1 MPISVC
7 IPTFRRP
14 ELLKTALTS
23 TFSNDVRPLEIVISD
38 DDYSEA
44 QAEAILGLP
53 RPDGVTVRYIPN
65 QNARGQSGNVNCAFA
80 AASHERIVLLHDDDY
95 LLPGGLDRLDA
106 AWRAYGGEVDA
117 VYGRQKICDHDG
129 RMLEE
134 QTRVSLRNRY
144 LTDEYIGQTNDR
156 LWAALVRQF
165 HNNSMMIRRSL
176 AMTVG
181 YPYEKEVGRSPVD
194 LFFGVRYALAAER
207 PYIVL
212 GDYVSVYRN
221 THESVFAQASIYPVD
236 YHLAYQEIARIRAQ
250 ETHVVEALERLR
262 KQWASQAFWGYLH
275 HDRPLKA
282 LGVYWT
288 NRSTL
293 RRGRTRGLML
303 PLRAVAA
310 MLGVRPYHRQGVRDK
325 RAIGWLPRM
334 RPSVDIAQNSAD

>member
-1 MPISVC
+1 MAVSVC

-14 ELLKTALTS
+14 EFLKTAVTS

-38 DDYSEA
+38 DDYSET

-106 AWRAYGGEVDA
+106 GWRAHHGEVDA

-129 RMLEE
+129 RIVDEWT
-134 QTRVSLRNRY
+134 QNSLDKRY
-144 LTDEYIGQTNDR
+144 LGDQYIGQTDDR
-156 LWAALVRQF
+156 LWAALVQQF
-165 HNNSMMIRRSL
+165 HNNGMMIRRSL
-176 AMTVG
+176 ALRVG
-181 YPYEKEVGRSPVD
+181 YPDEKEVGRVPVD
-194 LFFGVRYALAAER
+194 FFFGVRYALAADR
-207 PYIVL
+207 PYLVL
-212 GDYVSVYRN
+212 SDYISVYRK
-221 THESVFAQASIYPVD
+221 THGSVFAEWSAYPVD
-236 YHLAYQEIARIRAQ
+236 FHLAYDELAKIPAGK
-250 ETHVVEALERLR
+250 TNVLEAVERLR
-262 KQWASQAFWGYLH
+262 KRWAPRAFWGYLH

-282 LGVYWT
+282 LSVYWT

-293 RRGRTRGLML
+293 RRGRARGLML

-310 MLGVRPYHRQGVRDK
+310 VVGVRPYHRQAVRDK
-325 RAIGWLPRM
+325 WAIARRPRM
-334 RPSVDIAQNSAD
+334 WQSAGVARGSAD